1 MFFWIFFLPFET
13 SGTTSSATMLYCI
26 DCIVRYRNIS
36 YHPTSCHHIFMSSYH
51 HVVIL
56 SHIEITSSHR
66 QIFWDH
72 LITHEIISLLTHC
85 WTDSSFYCRC
95 IFLNCNAVKFVVLTL
110 VCWKEKDQT
119 DFKGKVSP
127 AGLMSWTTEV
137 AKYTVSKYTAVRKIL
152 LFEDLV

>member
-1 MFFWIFFLPFET
+1 
-13 SGTTSSATMLYCI
+13 
-26 DCIVRYRNIS
+26 
-36 YHPTSCHHIFMSSYH
+36 
-51 HVVIL
+51 
-56 SHIEITSSHR
+56 
-66 QIFWDH
+66 
-72 LITHEIISLLTHC
+72 
-85 WTDSSFYCRC
+85 
-95 IFLNCNAVKFVVLTL
+95 VKFVVLTL